1 MSDGKKYDAEY
12 LRQWKAKNRD
22 HVLSRQ
28 RDWNRKSKGQEE
40 AEKQARAKKARD
52 IVEWNRQ
59 WLRERKQS

>member
-28 RDWNRKSKGQEE
+28 RD
-40 AEKQARAKKARD
+40 
-52 IVEWNRQ
+52 
-59 WLRERKQS
+59 